1 MPGKVLISRVPDRF
15 VRTITLT
22 GASALG
28 LVNVSIAVA
37 TITGRVLLNDI
48 AIFCSTLLASS
59 GGGSIAFGSPNS
71 FNGIIAATTATDI
84 DADEFWRDT
93 SPELEVSRALN
104 DRVIGGANLILRPSV
119 ATIQSGVLEIAIYW
133 TPMSADGNLAL

>member
-22 GASALG
+22 GASGLG
-28 LVNVSIAVA
+28 LVDVDIAVA

-59 GGGSIAFGSPNS
+59 GGGVIAFGSVGTTS
-71 FNGIIAATTATDI
+71 GIIEVTTATEI
-84 DADEFWRDT
+84 DADEFWRDAT
-93 SPELEVSRALN
+93 PELEVSRAIN
-104 DRVIGGANLILRPSV
+104 DRVIGGANLILRPTV
-119 ATIQSGVLEIAIYW
+119 ATIQSGVLEVAMYW
-133 TPMSADGNLAL
+133 TPMSADGNLAI